1 VGDSVPDLFGD
12 DFQPK
17 SAPSL
22 LGDFGRL
29 SDSRLSS
36 VSVRFTPS
44 SCRVKAGEGCAP
56 IMDGSS
62 WSSWSSVEYSDRVS
76 MLDCDC
82 FGACDIVCSGA

>member
-22 LGDFGRL
+22 LGDLGRL
-29 SDSRLSS
+29 SDRRLSS
-36 VSVRFTPS
+36 DRVRFTPS
-44 SCRVKAGEGCAP
+44 NCKVNAVEGCTP

-62 WSSWSSVEYSDRVS
+62 CPSWSYVEYSDRVS
-76 MLDCDC
+76 VLECDS
-82 FGACDIVCSGA
+82 FGACDTVCS